1 MEQWQLFLPFFSP
14 LLISP
19 FLSLLLPISPLHV
32 PSAWVIHL
40 SPTQYSTTWARRSP
54 YCHNTYLLNAE
65 DFINVFP
72 HSLLPAFSSFALCL
86 FPSFTYFPFS
96 IDATCS
102 FLASPPFLSPAP
114 SFPSLFFPPLSSEE
128 CKNRTGEAL
137 SPLSARRLISIFM
150 RGSINYTWDP
160 EGKQR
165 QKNET
170 WTHILTH

>member
-1 MEQWQLFLPFFSP
+1 MTTISPFFSP
-14 LLISP
+14 PLISP

-86 FPSFTYFPFS
+86 FPSFAYFLFS

-102 FLASPPFLSPAP
+102 FLASPPFLSPSP
-114 SFPSLFFPPLSSEE
+114 SFPSLFFTPPLSHQRNVRIEQGKPSH
-128 CKNRTGEAL
+128 L
-137 SPLSARRLISIFM
+137 SLHV
-150 RGSINYTWDP
+150 G
-160 EGKQR
+160 
-165 QKNET
+165 
-170 WTHILTH
+170 